1 MTGQP
6 AEKIKVACLE
16 CGATNLFPAAMSG
29 KTVRCGRC
37 KSDLPVPG
45 SVLEPQDR
53 QIAAL
58 IQASSLPLL
67 IDFYSDTCMPCR
79 MMAPAV
85 AGLAGRRRGDLTVI
99 KVNTDI
105 HRDLAASFRIRAVPT
120 FVVFRKGY
128 EVGRV
133 SGAMNETDFSL
144 WVASK
149 A

>member
-1 MTGQP
+1 MTGQTQ
-6 AEKIKVACLE
+6 EKFKVACLE
-16 CGATNLFPAAMSG
+16 CGATNLFPSDAGG

-45 SVLEPQDR
+45 SVLEPQDH

-58 IQASSLPLL
+58 IQASALPLL

-79 MMAPAV
+79 MMAPVV
-85 AGLAGRRRGDLTVI
+85 ASLAGRRRGELTVI
-99 KVNTDI
+99 KINTEA
-105 HRDLAASFRIRAVPT
+105 HRDMAASLRIRAVPT
-120 FVVFRKGY
+120 FVVFRKGF

>member
-1 MTGQP
+1 MTPPP

-16 CGATNLFPAAMSG
+16 CGATNLYPSDAGG

-37 KSDLPVPG
+37 KADLSVPG
-45 SVLEPQDR
+45 AVLEPQDH

-67 IDFYSDTCMPCR
+67 IDFFSDTCMPCR
-79 MMAPAV
+79 MMAPVV
-85 AGLAGRRRGDLTVI
+85 ASLAGRRRGDLTVI
-99 KVNTDI
+99 KVNTDV
-105 HRDLAASFRIRAVPT
+105 HRELAASFRIRAVPT